1 MQANVQEPSSHSAF
15 LFHRSQQTGAQA
27 VEVARFTVLNYI
39 KSGWILFDGVLLFF
53 VYMAFLYYPIMEAS
67 QFFGVALPAMALD
80 AFVSSAILLHR
91 TFKANLYMQLS
102 HLPSRSASLYGLM
115 LATCVLRVLLYLCFY
130 LLTLL
135 MHMDAGIGMTTQIFW
150 VGSLATVLIAIF
162 CSLLMVT
169 LLQPIARRLTQIVFL
184 AWLAF
189 TLIVN
194 TIVNIPLRS
203 DLQFVQYPLFPIKW
217 CYQFCYQGTIDGQGW
232 LAVLLLLAYM
242 VVLVFLARLWLARR
256 DLLLN

>member
-15 LFHRSQQTGAQA
+15 LSHRSQQTGAQA

-91 TFKANLYMQLS
+91 TFKANFYMQLS

-169 LLQPIARRLTQIVFL
+169 LLQPIARRTHADRFSRLVGVYAHCKYDCKYSSAL
-184 AWLAF
+184 
-189 TLIVN
+189 
-194 TIVNIPLRS
+194 
-203 DLQFVQYPLFPIKW
+203 
-217 CYQFCYQGTIDGQGW
+217 G
-232 LAVLLLLAYM
+232 LAVCAVPSVSHQ
-242 VVLVFLARLWLARR
+242 VVLSI
-256 DLLLN
+256 LLSGNY